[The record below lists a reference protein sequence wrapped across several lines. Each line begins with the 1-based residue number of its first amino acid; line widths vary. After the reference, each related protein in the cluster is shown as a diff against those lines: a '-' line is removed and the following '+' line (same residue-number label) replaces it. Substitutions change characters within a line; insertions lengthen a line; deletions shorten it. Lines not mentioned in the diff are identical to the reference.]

1 NVHSI
6 PTHTL
11 GIQRYIYDYSS
22 NTRCHDC
29 LRGWQR
35 MELGNLFPALLRGL
49 RFIARHGQWCLILGL
64 LLGLLLPALAKFL
77 KPHLPVVIAALLFV
91 SAFRIGP
98 QAAFGGMKGMGTTV
112 VIVLIY
118 QIGAPLTAIFICEQ
132 LDVISTLPALAL
144 ILVLSAPSITGSPNI
159 AALMGHNPSAAFRL
173 VLAGTAMFPLTVM
186 PVLLFLPVVG
196 TASGVLESAF
206 KLTLLVFG
214 VAGVAFLLRHAVGRK
229 LAPERIQ
236 QIDGISAI
244 LLGIAVIGMMSEAG
258 PLMLGSPKI
267 FLAWLAFAF
276 LVNVVAQI
284 LAWAGPG
291 RMVASRDRAGV
302 GIVAGSRNIALYLIA
317 LPGSITDT
325 LLAFIGCYQFP
336 MFMTPLLMRWL
347 YRRRP

>member
-1 NVHSI
+1 
-6 PTHTL
+6 
-11 GIQRYIYDYSS
+11 
-22 NTRCHDC
+22 
-29 LRGWQR
+29 
-35 MELGNLFPALLRGL
+35 M
-49 RFIARHGQWCLILGL
+49 ARHGQWCLLLGL
-64 LLGLLLPALAKFL
+64 LLGLALPGLAQFM
-77 KPHLPVVIAALLFV
+77 KPHLPIVIAALLFV

-98 QAAFGGMKGMGTTV
+98 HAAFGGMKGMGTTI

-118 QIGAPLTAIFICEQ
+118 QIGAPLTAIFVFAQ

-159 AALMGHNPSAAFRL
+159 AALMGHNPSGAFRL
-173 VLAGTAMFPLTVM
+173 VLAGTVMFPLTVI

-196 TASGVLESAF
+196 TASAVLESAF
-206 KLTLLVFG
+206 RLTLLVFG
-214 VAGVAFLLRHAVGRK
+214 VAGAAFALRHIISRK
-229 LAPERIQ
+229 LETERVE

-284 LAWAGPG
+284 LAWVGPG
-291 RMVASRDRAGV
+291 RMVAGHDRAGV

-317 LPGSITDT
+317 LPSSVTDT

-347 YRRRP
+347 YCRQS